1 MGSHRQK
8 VSSLKNSFMLLFI
21 KTLMMTFPDRSWPL
35 LPSSGVVEV
44 DLSLLKPRFLKV
56 EIDFFCNSLE
66 IHYFFQIAGVR
77 KVRYGRAAGRIA
89 KKSAKK

>member
-35 LPSSGVVEV
+35 LPSSSGVEV
-44 DLSLLKPRFLKV
+44 DLSLLKPRFLKG
-56 EIDFFCNSLE
+56 EIDFFCNSFE
-66 IHYFFQIAGVR
+66 IHYFFQIAGIR
-77 KVRYGRAAGRIA
+77 KVIYGHGRSFGQ
-89 KKSAKK
+89 KFC